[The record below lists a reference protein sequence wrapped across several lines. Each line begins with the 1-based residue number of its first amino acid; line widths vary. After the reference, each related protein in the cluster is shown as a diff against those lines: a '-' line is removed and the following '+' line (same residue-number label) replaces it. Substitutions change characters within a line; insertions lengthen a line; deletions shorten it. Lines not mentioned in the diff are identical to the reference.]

1 MKSPFSKSEIQ
12 NKIKRKEGQI
22 TAYNEQLTGLQT
34 DLDALST
41 AYDNI
46 QTQMSVFFDVY
57 PDQSYVVPRLLDDD
71 SWKGNKRAEFEYNFS
86 DDYSTS
92 LSALAHDSLDARD
105 WIACKIN
112 DVDRSMKS
120 IRREIKSLEND
131 IWWLEKELRLAD

>member
-46 QTQMSVFFDVY
+46 QTQMSCFF
-57 PDQSYVVPRLLDDD
+57 
-71 SWKGNKRAEFEYNFS
+71 
-86 DDYSTS
+86 
-92 LSALAHDSLDARD
+92 
-105 WIACKIN
+105 
-112 DVDRSMKS
+112 
-120 IRREIKSLEND
+120 
-131 IWWLEKELRLAD
+131 

>member
-46 QTQMSVFFDVY
+46 QTQMSVFLMY
-57 PDQSYVVPRLLDDD
+57 
-71 SWKGNKRAEFEYNFS
+71 
-86 DDYSTS
+86 
-92 LSALAHDSLDARD
+92 
-105 WIACKIN
+105 
-112 DVDRSMKS
+112 
-120 IRREIKSLEND
+120 IRISRMLFQD
-131 IWWLEKELRLAD
+131 C